1 MLSEKET
8 KRCPTSTSTSTRAQ
22 RDNRVIRVI
31 SMIKWQ
37 RQTWPNRQVSVGEA
51 IVCGAHRRVAKLA
64 KFAPLC
70 HCLPAAVGSKPRNGV
85 EQTKE
90 IGEGA
95 LHKREIGENWR
106 KCRKLEIGTNL
117 ATGQREQQREQPRRG
132 VWVWAP
138 LPRASCK

>member
-70 HCLPAAVGSKPRNGV
+70 HCLRAAAGSKPRNGV

-95 LHKREIGENWR
+95 LHKREIGENAESW
-106 KCRKLEIGTNL
+106 KLGQIWPL
-117 ATGQREQQREQPRRG
+117 ASVKGG